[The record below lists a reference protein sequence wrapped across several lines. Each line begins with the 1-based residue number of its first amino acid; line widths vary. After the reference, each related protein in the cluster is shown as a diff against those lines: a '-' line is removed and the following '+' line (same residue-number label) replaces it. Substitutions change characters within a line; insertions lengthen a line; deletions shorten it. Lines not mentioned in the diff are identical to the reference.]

1 MTKAPAIFL
10 LLCFLSYHFGYYAA
24 YFSRKGKV
32 ERDWFERI
40 YSQKPSGL
48 KEMQLKIPLQVAYMP
63 DQEDFQESNASF
75 EKDGM
80 HYRIIKQRY
89 KKDTLVIVY
98 VPDQEKNQLNNMVV
112 QWAKSLA
119 ASNPEGGKGLSTVK
133 VPYPDYNQTEIGV
146 LDFPFFSI
154 GRCRAPM
161 SFPSLV
167 PMTMPDLS
175 SPPPELAG

>member
-1 MTKAPAIFL
+1 MTKTPAIFL

-40 YSQKPSGL
+40 YSQTPSGL
-48 KEMQLKIPLQVAYMP
+48 KEMQLEIPLQVAYMP
-63 DQEDFQESNASF
+63 DQEDFEESNGSF
-75 EKDGM
+75 EKDGI

-98 VPDQEKNQLNNMVV
+98 VPDQEKNQLNNMVA

-119 ASNPEGGKGLSTVK
+119 ASNPESGKGLSTVK
-133 VPYPDYNQTEIGV
+133 VPYPDYNQTEV
-146 LDFPFFSI
+146 AVPDFSFSSSSQS
-154 GRCRAPM
+154 RVPE
-161 SFPSLV
+161 SFSTPV
-167 PMTMPDLS
+167 PVKTPDLS
-175 SPPPELAG
+175 SPPPELV